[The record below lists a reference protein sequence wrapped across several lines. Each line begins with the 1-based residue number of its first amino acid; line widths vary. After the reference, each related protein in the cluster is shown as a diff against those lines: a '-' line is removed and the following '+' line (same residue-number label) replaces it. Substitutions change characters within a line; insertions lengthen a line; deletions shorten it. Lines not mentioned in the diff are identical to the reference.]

1 LATKFFGRKTPERLE
16 KLLDDPRE
24 AKRIIDEEYY
34 VAIDYLAEHKD
45 EFLEMN
51 EWDRMTF
58 LRDFFDREVLK

>member
-1 LATKFFGRKTPERLE
+1 
-16 KLLDDPRE
+16 
-24 AKRIIDEEYY
+24 
-34 VAIDYLAEHKD
+34 LAERKD